1 MLCKGGEGRGRGK
14 RREGRG
20 RGKRREGKGR
30 GRVKR
35 RGRGRRVSEGR
46 GGGRGVREKRG
57 GGNGVR
63 EGRGGEGGKRRE
75 GVLTAAL
82 PTPYATLKRYL
93 KPPADDTLTMSPCFA
108 GTIILAACH
117 AAT

>member
-1 MLCKGGEGRGRGK
+1 MQGKGGEGVRKGRGGGGGE

-20 RGKRREGKGR
+20 K
-30 GRVKR
+30 V
-35 RGRGRRVSEGR
+35 
-46 GGGRGVREKRG
+46 
-57 GGNGVR
+57 VR
-63 EGRGGEGGKRRE
+63 EG

-93 KPPADDTLTMSPCFA
+93 RPPADDTLTMSPCFA

>member
-1 MLCKGGEGRGRGK
+1 MYDMIAQICCA
-14 RREGRG
+14 REGRG
-20 RGKRREGKGR
+20 RGKKREGR
-30 GRVKR
+30 GR
-35 RGRGRRVSEGR
+35 
-46 GGGRGVREKRG
+46 GGEK
-57 GGNGVR
+57 
-63 EGRGGEGGKRRE
+63 GGEGGKVVRE
-75 GVLTAAL
+75 GGVLTAAL

>member
-1 MLCKGGEGRGRGK
+1 MYDIIAQICCA
-14 RREGRG
+14 REGRG
-20 RGKRREGKGR
+20 RGKK
-30 GRVKR
+30 
-35 RGRGRRVSEGR
+35 
-46 GGGRGVREKRG
+46 
-57 GGNGVR
+57 R
-63 EGRGGEGGKRRE
+63 EGRGRGGEKEGEGEGGRE
-75 GVLTAAL
+75 GGVLTAAL

>member
-1 MLCKGGEGRGRGK
+1 MYDIIAQICCA
-14 RREGRG
+14 REGRG
-20 RGKRREGKGR
+20 RGKKREGEEEGGGR
-30 GRVKR
+30 
-35 RGRGRRVSEGR
+35 EGR
-46 GGGRGVREKRG
+46 GGGKV
-57 GGNGVR
+57 VR
-63 EGRGGEGGKRRE
+63 EG

>member
-1 MLCKGGEGRGRGK
+1 MQGKGGEGVR
-14 RREGRG
+14 
-20 RGKRREGKGR
+20 KGR
-30 GRVKR
+30 GGGG
-35 RGRGRRVSEGR
+35 GREGR
-46 GGGRGVREKRG
+46 GGGKL
-57 GGNGVR
+57 VR
-63 EGRGGEGGKRRE
+63 EG

>member
-1 MLCKGGEGRGRGK
+1 MYDIIAQICCA
-14 RREGRG
+14 REGRG
-20 RGKRREGKGR
+20 RGKKREG
-30 GRVKR
+30 
-35 RGRGRRVSEGR
+35 RGRGRGER
-46 GGGRGVREKRG
+46 
-57 GGNGVR
+57 R
-63 EGRGGEGGKRRE
+63 EGRGEGGKRR

>member
-1 MLCKGGEGRGRGK
+1 MQGKGGEGVRKGRGGGE

-20 RGKRREGKGR
+20 EEKGGGERREGR
-30 GRVKR
+30 GK
-35 RGRGRRVSEGR
+35 
-46 GGGRGVREKRG
+46 
-57 GGNGVR
+57 GVR
-63 EGRGGEGGKRRE
+63 EGRGGGKVVREG

>member
-1 MLCKGGEGRGRGK
+1 MYDIIVHICCA
-14 RREGRG
+14 REGRG
-20 RGKRREGKGR
+20 RGKKREGR
-30 GRVKR
+30 GR
-35 RGRGRRVSEGR
+35 
-46 GGGRGVREKRG
+46 GGEK
-57 GGNGVR
+57 
-63 EGRGGEGGKRRE
+63 GGEGGKVVRE
-75 GVLTAAL
+75 GGVLTAAL

>member
-1 MLCKGGEGRGRGK
+1 MKGGEG
-14 RREGRG
+14 E
-20 RGKRREGKGR
+20 
-30 GRVKR
+30 
-35 RGRGRRVSEGR
+35 
-46 GGGRGVREKRG
+46 
-57 GGNGVR
+57 GVR
-63 EGRGGEGGKRRE
+63 EGRGGGGGKGREGRGEGGKRR

>member
-1 MLCKGGEGRGRGK
+1 MYDIIAQICCA
-14 RREGRG
+14 REGRG
-20 RGKRREGKGR
+20 RGKKREGR
-30 GRVKR
+30 GR
-35 RGRGRRVSEGR
+35 
-46 GGGRGVREKRG
+46 GGEK
-57 GGNGVR
+57 
-63 EGRGGEGGKRRE
+63 GGEGGKVVRE
-75 GVLTAAL
+75 GGVLTAAL

>member
-1 MLCKGGEGRGRGK
+1 MYDIIAQKCCA
-14 RREGRG
+14 REGRG
-20 RGKRREGKGR
+20 RGKKREGKGR
-30 GRVKR
+30 GGEKGGEGEG
-35 RGRGRRVSEGR
+35 GREGR
-46 GGGRGVREKRG
+46 GGGK
-57 GGNGVR
+57 GVR
-63 EGRGGEGGKRRE
+63 EGRGGGKVVREG

>member
-1 MLCKGGEGRGRGK
+1 MQGKGGEGVRKGRGGGGGE

-20 RGKRREGKGR
+20 GK
-30 GRVKR
+30 V
-35 RGRGRRVSEGR
+35 
-46 GGGRGVREKRG
+46 
-57 GGNGVR
+57 VR
-63 EGRGGEGGKRRE
+63 EG

>member
-1 MLCKGGEGRGRGK
+1 MYDIIAQICCARERRGMGK
-14 RREGRG
+14 KREGRG
-20 RGKRREGKGR
+20 RGERREWR
-30 GRVKR
+30 
-35 RGRGRRVSEGR
+35 
-46 GGGRGVREKRG
+46 
-57 GGNGVR
+57 
-63 EGRGGEGGKRRE
+63 GEGGKRR

>member
-1 MLCKGGEGRGRGK
+1 MYDIIAQICCA
-14 RREGRG
+14 REGRG
-20 RGKRREGKGR
+20 RGKK
-30 GRVKR
+30 
-35 RGRGRRVSEGR
+35 
-46 GGGRGVREKRG
+46 
-57 GGNGVR
+57 R
-63 EGRGGEGGKRRE
+63 EGRGRGGEKGGEGGGGKGREGRGEGGKRRG

>member
-1 MLCKGGEGRGRGK
+1 MQGKGGEGVRKGRGGGGGE
-14 RREGRG
+14 RREGR
-20 RGKRREGKGR
+20 
-30 GRVKR
+30 
-35 RGRGRRVSEGR
+35 EGR
-46 GGGRGVREKRG
+46 GGGKV
-57 GGNGVR
+57 VR
-63 EGRGGEGGKRRE
+63 EG

>member
-1 MLCKGGEGRGRGK
+1 MYDIIAQICCA
-14 RREGRG
+14 REGRG
-20 RGKRREGKGR
+20 RGKK
-30 GRVKR
+30 
-35 RGRGRRVSEGR
+35 
-46 GGGRGVREKRG
+46 
-57 GGNGVR
+57 R
-63 EGRGGEGGKRRE
+63 EGRGRGERREGRGEGGKRR

>member
-1 MLCKGGEGRGRGK
+1 MQGKGGEGVR
-14 RREGRG
+14 
-20 RGKRREGKGR
+20 KGR
-30 GRVKR
+30 KGGGGR
-35 RGRGRRVSEGR
+35 EGR
-46 GGGRGVREKRG
+46 GGGKV
-57 GGNGVR
+57 VR
-63 EGRGGEGGKRRE
+63 EG

>member
-1 MLCKGGEGRGRGK
+1 MYDIIAQICCAREGRGRGKKREERGEGGK

-20 RGKRREGKGR
+20 
-30 GRVKR
+30 
-35 RGRGRRVSEGR
+35 
-46 GGGRGVREKRG
+46 
-57 GGNGVR
+57 
-63 EGRGGEGGKRRE
+63 EGGKRR

>member
-1 MLCKGGEGRGRGK
+1 MQGKGGEGVR
-14 RREGRG
+14 
-20 RGKRREGKGR
+20 KGR
-30 GRVKR
+30 
-35 RGRGRRVSEGR
+35 R
-46 GGGRGVREKRG
+46 GGK
-57 GGNGVR
+57 GVR
-63 EGRGGEGGKRRE
+63 EGRGGGKVVREG

-93 KPPADDTLTMSPCFA
+93 RPPADDTLTMSPCFA

>member
-1 MLCKGGEGRGRGK
+1 MYDIIAQICCA
-14 RREGRG
+14 REGRG
-20 RGKRREGKGR
+20 RGKK
-30 GRVKR
+30 
-35 RGRGRRVSEGR
+35 
-46 GGGRGVREKRG
+46 
-57 GGNGVR
+57 R
-63 EGRGGEGGKRRE
+63 EGRGRGGEKGGEGEKVVRE
-75 GVLTAAL
+75 GGVLTAAL

>member
-1 MLCKGGEGRGRGK
+1 MQGKGGEGVRKGRGGGGGE

-20 RGKRREGKGR
+20 E
-30 GRVKR
+30 
-35 RGRGRRVSEGR
+35 
-46 GGGRGVREKRG
+46 
-57 GGNGVR
+57 GVR
-63 EGRGGEGGKRRE
+63 EGRGGGEVVREG

>member
-1 MLCKGGEGRGRGK
+1 MQGKGGEGVRKGRGGGGGE

-20 RGKRREGKGR
+20 GGK
-30 GRVKR
+30 V
-35 RGRGRRVSEGR
+35 
-46 GGGRGVREKRG
+46 
-57 GGNGVR
+57 VR
-63 EGRGGEGGKRRE
+63 EG

>member
-1 MLCKGGEGRGRGK
+1 MQGKGGEGAR
-14 RREGRG
+14 
-20 RGKRREGKGR
+20 KGR
-30 GRVKR
+30 GGGGGG
-35 RGRGRRVSEGR
+35 GREGR
-46 GGGRGVREKRG
+46 GGGKV
-57 GGNGVR
+57 VR
-63 EGRGGEGGKRRE
+63 EG

>member
-1 MLCKGGEGRGRGK
+1 MQGKGGEGVRKGRGRGK
-14 RREGRG
+14 KREGRG
-20 RGKRREGKGR
+20 RGERREGR
-30 GRVKR
+30 
-35 RGRGRRVSEGR
+35 
-46 GGGRGVREKRG
+46 
-57 GGNGVR
+57 
-63 EGRGGEGGKRRE
+63 GEGGKRR

>member
-1 MLCKGGEGRGRGK
+1 MQGKGGEGAR
-14 RREGRG
+14 
-20 RGKRREGKGR
+20 KGR
-30 GRVKR
+30 GGGG
-35 RGRGRRVSEGR
+35 GREGR
-46 GGGRGVREKRG
+46 GGGKV
-57 GGNGVR
+57 VR
-63 EGRGGEGGKRRE
+63 EG

>member
-1 MLCKGGEGRGRGK
+1 MYDMIAQICCA
-14 RREGRG
+14 REGRG
-20 RGKRREGKGR
+20 RGKK
-30 GRVKR
+30 
-35 RGRGRRVSEGR
+35 
-46 GGGRGVREKRG
+46 
-57 GGNGVR
+57 R
-63 EGRGGEGGKRRE
+63 EGRGRGERREGRGEGGKRR

>member
-1 MLCKGGEGRGRGK
+1 MYDIIAQICCA
-14 RREGRG
+14 REGRG
-20 RGKRREGKGR
+20 RGKKREGR
-30 GRVKR
+30 GRGGEKEGEGEG
-35 RGRGRRVSEGR
+35 GREGR
-46 GGGRGVREKRG
+46 GGGKV
-57 GGNGVR
+57 VR
-63 EGRGGEGGKRRE
+63 EG

>member
-1 MLCKGGEGRGRGK
+1 MKWEGGKRREGKGEGRREGDKRRKGRWEGGKRREGRGEGGK

-20 RGKRREGKGR
+20 RI
-30 GRVKR
+30 
-35 RGRGRRVSEGR
+35 
-46 GGGRGVREKRG
+46 
-57 GGNGVR
+57 
-63 EGRGGEGGKRRE
+63 KRRE

>member
-1 MLCKGGEGRGRGK
+1 MQGKGGEGVRKGRGGGE

-20 RGKRREGKGR
+20 EEKGGGERREGR
-30 GRVKR
+30 GK
-35 RGRGRRVSEGR
+35 
-46 GGGRGVREKRG
+46 
-57 GGNGVR
+57 GVR
-63 EGRGGEGGKRRE
+63 EG

>member
-1 MLCKGGEGRGRGK
+1 MQGKGGEGVR
-14 RREGRG
+14 
-20 RGKRREGKGR
+20 KGR
-30 GRVKR
+30 GGGG
-35 RGRGRRVSEGR
+35 GREGR
-46 GGGRGVREKRG
+46 GGGKV
-57 GGNGVR
+57 VR
-63 EGRGGEGGKRRE
+63 EG

>member
-1 MLCKGGEGRGRGK
+1 MYDIIAQTCCV
-14 RREGRG
+14 
-20 RGKRREGKGR
+20 REGKGR
-30 GRVKR
+30 EGVRK
-35 RGRGRRVSEGR
+35 GRGGGGGREGR
-46 GGGRGVREKRG
+46 GGGKV
-57 GGNGVR
+57 VR
-63 EGRGGEGGKRRE
+63 EG

>member
-1 MLCKGGEGRGRGK
+1 MQGKGGEGVRKGRGGGGGE
-14 RREGRG
+14 RREGR
-20 RGKRREGKGR
+20 
-30 GRVKR
+30 
-35 RGRGRRVSEGR
+35 
-46 GGGRGVREKRG
+46 
-57 GGNGVR
+57 
-63 EGRGGEGGKRRE
+63 GEGGKRR
-75 GVLTAAL
+75 GLLTAAL